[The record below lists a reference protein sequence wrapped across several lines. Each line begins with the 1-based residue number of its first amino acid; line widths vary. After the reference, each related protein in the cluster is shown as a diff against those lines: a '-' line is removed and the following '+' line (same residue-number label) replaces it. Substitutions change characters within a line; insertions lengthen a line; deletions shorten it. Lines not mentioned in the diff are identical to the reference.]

1 MSRAPVTAAWR
12 HAGAQEGFEVV
23 TLHGHPEGHR
33 IIGQVAAVEEDTA
46 FALRYAIEVDPSWR
60 TRSARVESLT
70 AVRRLEAD
78 GRGSWRLDG
87 EPAPHL
93 EGCPDVDLEAS
104 ACTNTLAVHRLALQ
118 PGEAGESRAAWVR
131 SFDLRVEVLEQRYAR
146 RAVDDG
152 TGHRYDY
159 AAPSLG
165 FTAVLVFGDDGLIVD
180 YPGLA
185 RRTG

>member
-1 MSRAPVTAAWR
+1 MSAAPVTAAWR
-12 HAGAQEGFEVV
+12 HTGLQDGFEVV
-23 TLHGHPEGHR
+23 TLNRHAGGHR
-33 IIGQVAAVEEDTA
+33 LVGQIAAVEEGTP
-46 FALRYAIEVDPSWR
+46 FALRYAIEVDAAWH
-60 TRSARVESLT
+60 TRSAWVESL
-70 AVRRLEAD
+70 AASRGLEVD
-78 GRGSWRLDG
+78 DQGRWRIDG

>member
-1 MSRAPVTAAWR
+1 VSCAPVTAGWR

-23 TLHGHPEGHR
+23 TLHGYPEGHR

-93 EGCPDVDLEAS
+93 DGCLDVDLEAS
-104 ACTNTLAVHRLALQ
+104 AATNTLAVHRLALAA
-118 PGEAGESRAAWVR
+118 GEAGESRAAWVR
-131 SFDLRVEVLEQRYAR
+131 SVELCAEVLEQRYAR
-146 RAVDDG
+146 LTDGDDARR
-152 TGHRYDY
+152 RYDY
-159 AAPSLG
+159 AAPALD
-165 FTAVLVFGDDGLIVD
+165 FTALLVFGDDGLVVD

-185 RRTG
+185 ARAG